1 MKRTREGTL
10 LMPEQ
15 LRSDQRVWDSGA
27 IHTEEGAIGA
37 LRAFVD
43 GTGDQFLTRTRLTG
57 NQNCRIGRR
66 YLCYI
71 SKYCLQ
77 RRRGPD
83 DLLEHRCV
91 IDFFAQS
98 NVLVLDSLFSLL
110 AIFDIGRRDIPANDV
125 SFFISHWVMAEKKP
139 AILPVAA
146 Q

>member
-15 LRSDQRVWDSGA
+15 LRRDQRLWDSGA
-27 IHTEEGAIGA
+27 IHTDEGAIGA

-77 RRRGPD
+77 SKRSAD
-83 DLLEHRCV
+83 NIFEHRRLGNL
-91 IDFFAQS
+91 FAKR
-98 NVLVLDSLFSLL
+98 NVLHSDPLFLL
-110 AIFDIGRRDIPANDV
+110 LPSFDVGGRNKPPCDAAL
-125 SFFISHWVMAEKKP
+125 FIKHRVMAKQK
-139 AILPVAA
+139 
-146 Q
+146 